1 MKNSIKLSALFLL
14 FSTGLFA
21 AVPAK
26 PGNVKASSINR
37 MVTFSTLPSKRGI
50 QISVDKNAPG
60 KAVVL
65 IYNWD
70 NDVIWKDAIKKDKGM
85 QKTYILNTLDN
96 GNYTVEVLINKQMVR
111 RTAHVY
117 YKGDAKMVTIR
128 G

>member
-1 MKNSIKLSALFLL
+1 MKNAFKLSALLLL
-14 FSTGLFA
+14 FSTGVFA
-21 AVPAK
+21 ANPAK
-26 PGNVKASSINR
+26 HHSSKTASINN

-50 QISVDKNAPG
+50 EIAVDKNTPG

-70 NDVIWKDAIKKDKGM
+70 NDVIWKDVLKKDKGM
-85 QKTYILNTLDN
+85 EKAYVLNNLDN
-96 GNYTVEVLINKQMVR
+96 GNYTIEVMVNKQIVQK
-111 RTAHVY
+111 TAHVY

>member
-1 MKNSIKLSALFLL
+1 MKNAFKLSAVLLL
-14 FSTGLFA
+14 FSTGVFA
-21 AVPAK
+21 ANPAK
-26 PGNVKASSINR
+26 HHSAKAAPIND

-50 QISVDKNAPG
+50 EIAVDKNAPG
-60 KAVVL
+60 EAVVL

-70 NDVIWKDAIKKDKGM
+70 NDVIWKDALKKDKGM
-85 QKTYILNTLDN
+85 QKAYILNNLDN
-96 GNYTVEVLINKQMVR
+96 GNYTVEVMVNKQMVR